1 MQASKRDQSSEE
13 HKLLY
18 PIQKPISNLQVDA
31 APEIAESPSE
41 GMVDPALIDAQIE
54 AFDANNDAP
63 RRANRMSMSPIMK
76 QILGQQT
83 LDIRQYIHQYKVLQ
97 TRNTSR
103 FDYDDVPNHL
113 DILLFGPAGAGK
125 TSLIKTFYRALH
137 EQSSLSDQ
145 VESVLTVKDRNSN
158 EGTTHF
164 TKVVVKPEAQ

>member
-1 MQASKRDQSSEE
+1 MQASNRDHSSEE

-76 QILGQQT
+76 QILG
-83 LDIRQYIHQYKVLQ
+83 
-97 TRNTSR
+97 
-103 FDYDDVPNHL
+103 
-113 DILLFGPAGAGK
+113 
-125 TSLIKTFYRALH
+125 
-137 EQSSLSDQ
+137 
-145 VESVLTVKDRNSN
+145 
-158 EGTTHF
+158 
-164 TKVVVKPEAQ
+164 